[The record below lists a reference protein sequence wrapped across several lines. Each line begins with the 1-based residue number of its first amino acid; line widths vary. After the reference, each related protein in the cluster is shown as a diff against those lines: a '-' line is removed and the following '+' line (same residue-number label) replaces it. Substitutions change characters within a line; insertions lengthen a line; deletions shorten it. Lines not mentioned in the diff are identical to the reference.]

1 MKTFKI
7 LFTIGF
13 LFTATSLVAQSR
25 HFNAQTLGMGN
36 GGTAF
41 IDGNNANFLNPA
53 NLMIN
58 NSGRKPKREIGI
70 SGLGIQAFGSLLNL
84 DVYDKYLTN
93 GDIIEGELREN
104 MLNDWFDNGN
114 HSTLSFNTNV
124 DVVPLGFSNRGNKY
138 AFSFATRFRSLNTAK
153 VNKGYMDLLWYGFD
167 SKQFKN
173 GEEVNF
179 SFNTLSFSEISVGF
193 AMELPIPLMD
203 VTEMLPFVNGMKV
216 YAGIAPKYMIGFQA
230 IDFNFNSNL
239 KVDPVAVSNQAITHT
254 FDYSLESYGDISELL
269 GDFVNARKTNPAAKL
284 NDFFDYSG
292 SDSGSLGSAFA
303 LDLGVTAEMDVSIP
317 SLNILG
323 DRQILRV
330 SMSLTDI
337 GKVSFDDR
345 PSVVSDRDTF
355 VFDGDAGDMSTNDY
369 FDNISDSLE
378 NDVYVSFDSDKTGK
392 KKYDLPSMFNFGA
405 ALTLGK
411 LTTTLDYGYASND
424 VGKTVKGSSLALGLE
439 YRFINFIPIRF
450 GTRYGDKSTVYSFGT
465 GLDFRNFTL
474 TTGLMA
480 VNDASKGV
488 GISAAYSG
496 LVFRF

>member
-70 SGLGIQAFGSLLNL
+70 SGLGIEAFGSLLNL
-84 DVYDKYLTN
+84 DVYNKYLTN
-93 GDIIEGELREN
+93 GVIIEGELREN

-114 HSTLSFNTNV
+114 HSTLSFNTDV

-203 VTEMLPFVNGMKV
+203 VIEMLPFVDGMKV

-239 KVDPVAVSNQAITHT
+239 KVDPVAVSNQAITH
-254 FDYSLESYGDISELL
+254 SCLL
-269 GDFVNARKTNPAAKL
+269 YT
-284 NDFFDYSG
+284 S
-292 SDSGSLGSAFA
+292 
-303 LDLGVTAEMDVSIP
+303 P
-317 SLNILG
+317 S
-323 DRQILRV
+323 
-330 SMSLTDI
+330 
-337 GKVSFDDR
+337 
-345 PSVVSDRDTF
+345 PRD
-355 VFDGDAGDMSTNDY
+355 
-369 FDNISDSLE
+369 
-378 NDVYVSFDSDKTGK
+378 
-392 KKYDLPSMFNFGA
+392 
-405 ALTLGK
+405 
-411 LTTTLDYGYASND
+411 
-424 VGKTVKGSSLALGLE
+424 
-439 YRFINFIPIRF
+439 
-450 GTRYGDKSTVYSFGT
+450 
-465 GLDFRNFTL
+465 
-474 TTGLMA
+474 
-480 VNDASKGV
+480 
-488 GISAAYSG
+488 
-496 LVFRF
+496 